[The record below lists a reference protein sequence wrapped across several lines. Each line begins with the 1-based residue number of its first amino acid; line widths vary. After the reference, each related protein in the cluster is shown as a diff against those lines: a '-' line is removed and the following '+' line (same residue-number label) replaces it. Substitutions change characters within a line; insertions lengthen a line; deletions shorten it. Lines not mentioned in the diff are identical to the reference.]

1 MTKTEPCYTIKAG
14 NTWLTDSFGGIC
26 MSLKKVLGTKV
37 SDVNYTKMYEFLDQ
51 YNKRTGK
58 DLTMSMLIWEAIKF
72 FVNHTIK
79 SWK

>member
-1 MTKTEPCYTIKAG
+1 
-14 NTWLTDSFGGIC
+14 